1 MIIILYDSHFFNST
15 GANIE
20 QARKNIESA
29 METRRRSL
37 EVAKA
42 RRDQAAEKYIKIRDE
57 INLKKKAGSWMEKAS
72 YELETLHKIHGKI
85 PHIHFCH
92 K

>member
-1 MIIILYDSHFFNST
+1 
-15 GANIE
+15 
-20 QARKNIESA
+20 

-42 RRDQAAEKYIKIRDE
+42 RKDQAAEKYIKIRDE

-72 YELETLHKIHGKI
+72 YELMTLHKIHGKNI
-85 PHIHFCH
+85 ENNYFYLQNVYYSYIIIMV
-92 K
+92 

>member
-1 MIIILYDSHFFNST
+1 MILICFNLT

-72 YELETLHKIHGKI
+72 YELETLHKIHGEI
-85 PHIHFCH
+85 LHIHFCH